1 MRSTALR
8 LLALLQLSARSSP
21 ARARAVGINTST
33 LLIAQVDDLSP
44 FLVTTDLEVDPTSPG
59 LTYDGHGGLS
69 AGASS
74 RLLLDYDEQPRS
86 EILDCTSHLRGG
98 YSRSNQSLFI
108 TRAQFGE
115 RA

>member
-1 MRSTALR
+1 MGSTALG

-21 ARARAVGINTST
+21 AARAVGTST
-33 LLIAQVDDLSP
+33 LGQVDDLKVDLTST
-44 FLVTTDLEVDPTSPG
+44 LVSTDLEVDPTSPG

-98 YSRSNQSLFI
+98 YSRSNYDLHV
-108 TRAQFGE
+108 THVRFGE